1 MKRLL
6 SIVVVSLCSAYP
18 QTESK
23 KAPSTTAKTVTV
35 TGCIYR
41 GVECY
46 VLKAS
51 KGKQDYSVAQIN
63 KLQIGH
69 AYRIT
74 GSVSDIGTCQE
85 GMPILGP
92 RSQWGKP
99 HGSNCGRDPSPR
111 AGESLSVSQCRQ
123 S

>member
-46 VLKAS
+46 VLKDS

-74 GSVSDIGTCQE
+74 GSVSDIGICQE
-85 GMPILGP
+85 GKPILGP
-92 RSQWGKP
+92 QKITEVKVRCKMSKAP
-99 HGSNCGRDPSPR
+99 
-111 AGESLSVSQCRQ
+111 EKK
-123 S
+123 